1 MSCNVPP
8 SNVGSHRKFFC
19 RAFRKPAGQVYAEM
33 RRETSS
39 PFYSRPNNF
48 SEKNRPRQNNDDDD
62 DGLSKTLF
70 RCFSRRERSKERKK
84 GKERKKRRNDEE
96 EIDETCTLKG
106 NYRLLPNR
114 QQPLAF

>member
-70 RCFSRRERSKERKK
+70 RCFSRRVKNGRKEKK
-84 GKERKKRRNDEE
+84 EKEE
-96 EIDETCTLKG
+96 ETTKSMK
-106 NYRLLPNR
+106 R
-114 QQPLAF
+114 AH